1 MVPALVC
8 SFRKTAARDGEGE
21 EMLTYKE
28 MCRESERT
36 ERESEGMKGVC
47 MRTSSRRDKE
57 RRNRAEKKKKK
68 EQMRWIFSHHRKLM
82 V

>member
-36 ERESEGMKGVC
+36 ERE
-47 MRTSSRRDKE
+47 RRDE
-57 RRNRAEKKKKK
+57 RCLHAN
-68 EQMRWIFSHHRKLM
+68 EQQKG
-82 V
+82 